1 MSAGDSPIFAKL
13 KLLQTSTIIRNVL
26 IETLP
31 AGYDFSIHT
40 HLDCEFYMI
49 QSGSC
54 MMEIAGNNVICKEND
69 YLLIMPFIP
78 HSITVPDEMEC
89 SFFHMHFDLGF
100 LQNPDYQLDVLVNV
114 NLYEYLTTFAPFY
127 IYGENK
133 LQIKNCLESLLFE
146 YQHQITVN
154 VTLSNFFLFE
164 LILLIS
170 KDVQKNN
177 KLKMDPVNHFIVQ
190 TLKYIE
196 GNYSAK
202 ILLDDIADSLNISVR
217 YLSKVFCD
225 KMHMPIASYVSLYR
239 INRAIELMREDY
251 SLTYI
256 AMNVGFSSLPHFT
269 KVFKQR
275 MATTPKMYRKYLLEA
290 EHLEEEMKDF
300 R

>member
-1 MSAGDSPIFAKL
+1 MSTGDSQLFSRL

-31 AGYDFSIHT
+31 AGYDFSIHI
-40 HLDCEFYMI
+40 HLDCEFYLI

-54 MMEIAGNNVICKEND
+54 SMEIAGSTILCKKGD

-78 HSITVPDEMEC
+78 HSITVSGEAEC
-89 SFFHMHFDLGF
+89 SFFHMHFDLRF
-100 LQNPDYQLDVLVNV
+100 LQDPDYRLDVLLNV
-114 NLYEYLTTFAPFY
+114 NLYEYLTTFVPFY

-133 LQIKNCLESLLFE
+133 FQIKNCLDSLIYE
-146 YQHQITVN
+146 HQHQITAN
-154 VTLSNFFLFE
+154 VTLSNFYLFE

-177 KLKMDPVNHFIVQ
+177 KLKIDPANQFITK

-196 GNYSAK
+196 ENYSGK

-239 INRAIELMREDY
+239 INRAIEMMRQDY

-275 MATTPKMYRKYLLEA
+275 MAATPKLYRKYLMEA
-290 EHLEEEMKDF
+290 EHPGTGSE
-300 R
+300 